1 MEILTIDYQI
11 QLIQFPSTKVKESVV
26 ENEDGSYTI
35 FIEASLSRE
44 QQQDAFKHAMKHI
57 LGDDFMK
64 DDIDKIEK
72 AAHSAELSSELCP
85 AI

>member
-1 MEILTIDYQI
+1 MTIDYQI
-11 QLIQFPSTKVKESVV
+11 QLIQFPNKRIKETVV
-26 ENEDGSYTI
+26 PNEDGSYTI

-57 LGDDFMK
+57 LGNDFTK
-64 DDIDKIEK
+64 DDINTIEI
-72 AAHSAELSSELCP
+72 AAHSTDFSSKLCL